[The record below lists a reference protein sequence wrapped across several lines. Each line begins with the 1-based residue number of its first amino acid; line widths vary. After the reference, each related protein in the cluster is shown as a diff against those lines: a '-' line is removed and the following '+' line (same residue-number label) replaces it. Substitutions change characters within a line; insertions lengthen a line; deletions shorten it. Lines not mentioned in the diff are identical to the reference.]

1 MLFWIIQIELTA
13 RNNHGRTPCQHGHK
27 YIVEVSGW
35 TAFHLLEWLYNAILC
50 YIIQPLYH
58 LCVAAKV
65 LLTLKNFCAF
75 ENQNKTENSAKTA
88 KT

>member
-35 TAFHLLEWLYNAILC
+35 TAFHL
-50 YIIQPLYH
+50 
-58 LCVAAKV
+58 CVAAKV
-65 LLTLKNFCAF
+65 LLTLKNCCAF

-88 KT
+88 KTSKHFP

>member
-35 TAFHLLEWLYNAILC
+35 TAFHLLE
-50 YIIQPLYH
+50 PLYH